1 MKRFALNLSFAAV
14 LTMVA
19 VIAAPAQT
27 MTVSV
32 PFPFY
37 AHGAERPAGTY
48 YVTGGASRSSYF
60 RLDLKSGG
68 TTFLPPP
75 VATNVPAS
83 ARASGKGFM
92 AFDCVE
98 NNCEL
103 RSFWMPGSYA
113 AWEFPAKRSKRE
125 GHGLSVV
132 RVVSENA
139 R

>member
-1 MKRFALNLSFAAV
+1 MKRFAVKLSFAAV

-19 VIAAPAQT
+19 VTAAPAQT

-48 YVTGGASRSSYF
+48 YVRGGAGRSPYF
-60 RLDLKSGG
+60 QLDLKSGG

-83 ARASGKGFM
+83 ARALGRGFM
-92 AFDCVE
+92 SFDCIAAT
-98 NNCEL
+98 CEL
-103 RSFWMPGSYA
+103 RSFWLPGGYT

-125 GHGLSVV
+125 GHGLSIV